1 MVEIGHVG
9 QSIIVSIWCVAG
21 TVGIILA
28 VVLNSLYKDRNK
40 KAKEWKEKHD
50 KVLSQKKSSEVRL
63 GKIGE
68 NLAPFIQD
76 WPYEPGNFRFL
87 GNPVDGISINDDSI
101 VFVEIKTGHSRL
113 SSGQKKAKQLIRE
126 GKVRFETFRI
136 GDKGCTLKREEVIN
150 LGEANVKN
158 KETA

>member
-1 MVEIGHVG
+1 MEIGETV
-9 QSIIVSIWCVAG
+9 QKIIVAIWLSAG
-21 TVGIILA
+21 TIGMILA
-28 VVLNSLYKDRNK
+28 IVLGSLYKDRNK
-40 KAKEWKEKHD
+40 QAKAFKEKYD
-50 KVLSQKKSSEVRL
+50 RVLSQKKSSEVRL

-76 WPYEPGNFRFL
+76 WPYEPGNFRFI

-136 GDKGCTLKREEVIN
+136 GDKGCTLKREETIL
-150 LGEANVKN
+150 LGDK
-158 KETA
+158 